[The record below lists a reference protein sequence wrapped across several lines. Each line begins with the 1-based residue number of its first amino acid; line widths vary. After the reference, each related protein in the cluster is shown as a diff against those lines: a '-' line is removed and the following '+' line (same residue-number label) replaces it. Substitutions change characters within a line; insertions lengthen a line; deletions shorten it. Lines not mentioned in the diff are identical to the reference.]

1 MIHAIRMG
9 RARLPASTT
18 QRKVEIMELT
28 IFAHAKDTSE
38 LNKDNAKVVFET
50 THHKTFKVV
59 KLNGTDQY
67 GQPIKVK
74 VFMDPKQPVK
84 KVVNYSS
91 DHPKYK

>member
-1 MIHAIRMG
+1 
-9 RARLPASTT
+9 
-18 QRKVEIMELT
+18 MELT

-38 LNKDNAKVVFET
+38 FNQDNAKVVFET

-67 GQPIKVK
+67 GHPIKVK

-91 DHPKYK
+91 DHPKHK

>member
-1 MIHAIRMG
+1 
-9 RARLPASTT
+9 
-18 QRKVEIMELT
+18 MELS
-28 IFAHAKDTSE
+28 IFAHEKDTVSDH
-38 LNKDNAKVVFET
+38 NKGNAKVFFET

-59 KLNGTDQY
+59 KLTGSDQY
-67 GQPIKVK
+67 GNPIKVK